1 MRKFAF
7 VIAGAVVVF
16 GLGTSGAM
24 AEGDPANGE
33 KWAKRVCK
41 ACHTFDAGGKNLI
54 GPNLWNIVGRVPGSV
69 EGFNNY
75 KVAPM
80 FVENGVETWTDEH
93 LVAYITDPAA
103 FREDYA
109 GGESSAMIMAP
120 LKPDIASD
128 IVAYLGT
135 LAD

>member
-1 MRKFAF
+1 MRKVAY
-7 VIAGAVVVF
+7 VIAGAAVVF

-24 AEGDPANGE
+24 AEGDAANGE

-41 ACHTFDAGGKNLI
+41 ACHTFEAGDKNMI
-54 GPNLWNIVGRVPGSV
+54 GPNLWGIVGRVPGTV
-69 EGFNNY
+69 DDFNGY

-80 FVENGVETWTDEH
+80 FVENGVETWTEEH

-103 FREDYA
+103 FRDEYA
-109 GGESSAMIMAP
+109 GGESSAMIMSP
-120 LKPDIASD
+120 LKPDIAND